1 MLHSCIVRACI
12 GRAIVTAATKAAAQ
26 TATERINMV
35 TSLFSVLSLQR
46 FGTPDDPMGF
56 QPERRP
62 VTAWQTSSAS
72 IHSHH
77 TTQIEACA
85 PKRTEYDTLIRDDRA
100 HDVSR
105 CRAQPFVKVTR
116 S

>member
-35 TSLFSVLSLQR
+35 PLFLSSFASAIWDAR
-46 FGTPDDPMGF
+46 RSYGF

-62 VTAWQTSSAS
+62 ATAWQTSSAS
-72 IHSHH
+72 IHSNH

-85 PKRTEYDTLIRDDRA
+85 PKRPEYNTLIRDDRA